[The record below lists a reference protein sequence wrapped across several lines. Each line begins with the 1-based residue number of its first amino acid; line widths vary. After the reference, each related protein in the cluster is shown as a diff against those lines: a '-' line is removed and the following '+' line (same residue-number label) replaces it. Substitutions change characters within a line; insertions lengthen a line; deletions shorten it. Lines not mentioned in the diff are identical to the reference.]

1 VILGLLV
8 AAAARSPAAVAD
20 NSEMA
25 SSGTPKVAFTIGH
38 LPKAG
43 PYVAALRLVGLD
55 VEVFTPHNPPAALDG
70 FAGLVLGGGGDVDPA
85 YYGEVPAGTRNPN
98 PKRDEMELE
107 LFRLARE
114 RDLAVLGICRGLQLM
129 NVACGGT
136 LHQDIGAAHSE
147 VRHAVSVPPGSKLHG
162 VVGNENFEI
171 VSRHHQAIKNAAPGL
186 SVTASAPDGIVE
198 AIEDAARRFVI
209 GVQWHP
215 EDNIDSR
222 EDQALF
228 RSFARAAGVAG
239 D

>member
-1 VILGLLV
+1 
-8 AAAARSPAAVAD
+8 VAD
-20 NSEMA
+20 NGEMA

-55 VEVFTPHNPPAALDG
+55 VEVFTANNRPASLDG

-136 LHQDIGAAHSE
+136 LHQDIGTAHSE
-147 VRHAVSVPPGSKLHG
+147 VRHAVNVPAGSKLHG
-162 VVGNENFEI
+162 IARNESFEI

-198 AIEDAARRFVI
+198 AIEDSARRFVI

-215 EDNIDSR
+215 EDNIGSR
-222 EDQALF
+222 EDLALF
-228 RSFARAAGVAG
+228 RSFARATGVAG

>member
-1 VILGLLV
+1 MVLGLLV

-20 NSEMA
+20 NGEMA

-70 FAGLVLGGGGDVDPA
+70 YAGLVLGGGGDVNPA
-85 YYGEVPAGTRNPN
+85 YYGEIAAGTRNPN

-147 VRHAVSVPPGSKLHG
+147 VHHAVNVPPGSKLRG
-162 VVGNENFEI
+162 IVGNENFEI

>member
-1 VILGLLV
+1 MILGLLV

-70 FAGLVLGGGGDVDPA
+70 YAGLVLGGGGDVDPA
-85 YYGEVPAGTRNPN
+85 YYGEIAAGTRNPN

-107 LFRLARE
+107 LFRLARK

-136 LHQDIGAAHSE
+136 LHQDIGTGHSE

-171 VSRHHQAIKNAAPGL
+171 VKNPAPGL

>member
-70 FAGLVLGGGGDVDPA
+70 YAGLVLGGGGDVDPA
-85 YYGEVPAGTRNPN
+85 YYGEIAAGTRNPN

-107 LFRLARE
+107 LFRLARK

-136 LHQDIGAAHSE
+136 LHQDIGTGHSE

-171 VSRHHQAIKNAAPGL
+171 V
-186 SVTASAPDGIVE
+186 GIVE